1 MFLSPSPPCIVRL
14 VLGGLIFNINVMKDK
29 WIDYITQLTLIVI
42 ILVLSYTISEVI
54 ELKNKVDEQNIVI
67 EELQK
72 RTLNNELRLEDIT
85 IPNDDLP

>member
-1 MFLSPSPPCIVRL
+1 MD
-14 VLGGLIFNINVMKDK
+14 NK
-29 WIDYITQLTLIVI
+29 WIDYITQLTLILIV
-42 ILVLSYTISEVI
+42 LVLAFTINKVI
-54 ELKNKVDEQNIVI
+54 ELNNKVDEQNIVI

>member
-1 MFLSPSPPCIVRL
+1 ME
-14 VLGGLIFNINVMKDK
+14 NK
-29 WIDYITQLTLIVI
+29 WIDYVTQLTLIVI
-42 ILVLSYTISEVI
+42 VLVLAFTINKVI
-54 ELKNKVDEQNIVI
+54 ELSNKVDEQNIVI

>member
-1 MFLSPSPPCIVRL
+1 
-14 VLGGLIFNINVMKDK
+14 MKDK
-29 WIDYITQLTLIVI
+29 WIDYITQLTLISI
-42 ILVLSYTISEVI
+42 ILVLAYTISEVI

-72 RTLNNELRLEDIT
+72 RTLNNEFRLEDIT

>member
-1 MFLSPSPPCIVRL
+1 MD
-14 VLGGLIFNINVMKDK
+14 NK
-29 WIDYITQLTLIVI
+29 WIDYVTQLTLIVI
-42 ILVLSYTISEVI
+42 VLVLAFTINKVI
-54 ELKNKVDEQNIVI
+54 ELSNKVDEQNIVI

>member
-1 MFLSPSPPCIVRL
+1 
-14 VLGGLIFNINVMKDK
+14 MKDK
-29 WIDYITQLTLIVI
+29 WIDYITQLTLISI
-42 ILVLSYTISEVI
+42 ILVLAYTISEVI

-72 RTLNNELRLEDIT
+72 RTLNHEYKLEDIT

>member
-1 MFLSPSPPCIVRL
+1 
-14 VLGGLIFNINVMKDK
+14 MKDK
-29 WIDYITQLTLIVI
+29 WIDYITQLTLISI
-42 ILVLSYTISEVI
+42 ILVLAYTIHEVI

-72 RTLNNELRLEDIT
+72 CTLSNELRLEDIT